1 MRGFRQGAVNVAMRT
16 EQETGLRFCI
26 VCNKLVPL
34 DQFRTDKRKY
44 TCIPH
49 LREARRDAIL
59 GSHEKRAFNSL
70 RCRARQDMILF
81 GHDHMIMGYKK
92 VMAMITKEQLADFSN
107 HCLIPKRPDLQLT
120 QDNSTIVTS
129 VQRMYVVGSWK
140 RSRDP
145 DQCARDLQYMI
156 LGGSPNHTVS

>member
-1 MRGFRQGAVNVAMRT
+1 VSVAVRT

-26 VCNKLVPL
+26 ACNKLVPL

-49 LREARRDAIL
+49 LRAARKKEVL

-70 RCRARQDMILF
+70 RCRARQDMLLF
-81 GHDHMIMGYKK
+81 GHDHMIMGYKQA
-92 VMAMITKEQLADFSN
+92 MALLTPEQLADFSN
-107 HCLIPKRPDLQLT
+107 FCLIPKRPDQPLAK
-120 QDNSTIVTS
+120 DNSIIVTS
-129 VQRMYVVGSWK
+129 VQRMYIVGNWK

-145 DQCARDLQYMI
+145 EQYARDLQYI
-156 LGGSPNHTVS
+156 LDSPKHAIS